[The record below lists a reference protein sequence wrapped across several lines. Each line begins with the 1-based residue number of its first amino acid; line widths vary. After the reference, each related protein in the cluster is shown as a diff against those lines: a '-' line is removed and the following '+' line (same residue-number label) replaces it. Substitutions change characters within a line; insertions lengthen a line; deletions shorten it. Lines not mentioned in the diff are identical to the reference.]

1 MPGVCAAGSQ
11 SLVPGPGV
19 RQETPQS
26 GEDSDSVGHPTGRGW
41 FAGEPRGG
49 VPPWQ
54 WIGLA
59 EYRADR
65 IVNWTVVEVDKL
77 SYFSVA
83 EIKNKNKTSTQA
95 A

>member
-1 MPGVCAAGSQ
+1 MPGICAGSQ

-19 RQETPQS
+19 RQETPQC
-26 GEDSDSVGHPTGRGW
+26 GEDSNNVGHSTGRGW
-41 FAGEPRGG
+41 FAGGG
-49 VPPWQ
+49 GAPWQ

-59 EYRADR
+59 EYRAGK
-65 IVNWTVVEVDKL
+65 IINWTVVEVDKL

-83 EIKNKNKTSTQA
+83 EIKNKNKTSTKA